1 MDGIPGFILLAVL
14 LSLTPGPDDV
24 LVIRSSLRGGA
35 RLGAIT
41 VAGVATGAL
50 LWGLAAAAGLA
61 AVLTAAPATYE
72 VLHALGAG
80 YLAVLGGLTVYPY
93 LGRRARARVRAGHG
107 AATPTAPAVH
117 PAAGTG
123 AWRAYTSGLLADV
136 LNPKIGLFYLAVLP
150 GFVPAGAPVLPYTL
164 LLSAID
170 VAVATVW
177 LVTVAVLATAL
188 VTRLRRP
195 RVTAC
200 LVCGSGMG
208 LLGIGTALAVAG

>member
-1 MDGIPGFILLAVL
+1 MDGIPGFILLVVL

-24 LVIRSSLRGGA
+24 LVLRNSLHGGA

-41 VAGVATGAL
+41 AAGAATGSL
-50 LWGLAAAAGLA
+50 LWGLTAAAGLA
-61 AVLTAAPATYE
+61 AVLTAAPASYE
-72 VLHALGAG
+72 VLQVFGAG

-93 LGRRARARVRAGHG
+93 LRRRARATPSAVVRPG
-107 AATPTAPAVH
+107 PRRLR
-117 PAAGTG
+117 
-123 AWRAYTSGLLADV
+123 AWRAYTSGLLADL

-150 GFVPAGAPVLPYTL
+150 GFVPAGAPVLQYSL

-177 LVTVAVLATAL
+177 LSILAVVGTAL
-188 VTRLRRP
+188 VTKLRRP

-200 LVCGSGMG
+200 LDCGFGVG
-208 LLGIGTALAVAG
+208 LLGMGTALMVGG